1 MDFPIYDEIKS
12 EDRFFYVRIEIYLK
26 MPQKFRKFV
35 PMYALSKESRAV
47 MTHLPEL
54 IYFVR
59 KENYLFMINTLTSND
74 NFYYYAFK
82 KIEKN
87 IFVGCDG
94 EIYYIR
100 LSKSPKTS
108 EVEIMNRYFA
118 LWKKCQLFL
127 TN

>member
-87 IFVGCDG
+87 IFLLPVWNKHPS
-94 EIYYIR
+94 
-100 LSKSPKTS
+100 LSGSLLNTFCLPSLEKITELSS
-108 EVEIMNRYFA
+108 
-118 LWKKCQLFL
+118 CQ
-127 TN
+127 